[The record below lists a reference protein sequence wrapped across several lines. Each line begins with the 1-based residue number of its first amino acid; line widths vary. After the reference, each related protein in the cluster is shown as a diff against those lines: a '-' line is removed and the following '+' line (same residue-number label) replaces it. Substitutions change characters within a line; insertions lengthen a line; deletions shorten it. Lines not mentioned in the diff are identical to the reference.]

1 VQWTQA
7 NDSVPNGTYGS
18 VIEFDGEQAACKFGD
33 QMQFMAP
40 AELVVKARKYISA
53 DCTDGKWFST
63 RDEVTWGSRA
73 DDDIPEGDTGKVMEL
88 RLENVT
94 AKFAAK
100 GKVWSLKAYQLELL
114 SRSGFKVGDQVVWTK
129 SDDDIPPGT
138 VGTVTKLNA
147 PKFAKLQ
154 AQSIIT
160 VKFPKGAW
168 IFKPGQLA
176 ISTGEEEEEAP
187 VEGRETFVEKH
198 ALLVG
203 CTYLGLKSHL
213 KGVARDVYRA
223 HAWLQKP
230 PLSIPV
236 ENIVVLSDDPACAK
250 ACNAVGK
257 PTQLNIKKS
266 MRDLQAKSGPG
277 TLQFMLYSGHGG
289 NIPGSGEDHETEVS
303 SKTGRKKDQAL
314 IPIDRKTKGLED
326 YGCVRD
332 NWILEKFIMPMD
344 KDSTCIFIADCCHS
358 GTIADLPFEYCL
370 EPSPFAKRVSP
381 LVPLCDMFVFS
392 GCRDAQCSMDFG
404 SRVGGALTSNLLP
417 MLSGWASAFGGNPP
431 VQEILGR
438 LRSKVQ
444 KRAKTQCPVIS
455 SSVEVWGSF
464 LIPLD
469 KPREKYASDTRGLD
483 DDLEDLEEE
492 EEEGLLDFTDEATD
506 GAELEGWDEAEME
519 DAEALEED
527 DWEDDADI
535 WAGYEPP
542 AGKGNA
548 D

>member
-1 VQWTQA
+1 VTWEDHSDDVEDAEVGTVVGFTTELVCVKFQNGVFQLAPDAVAAVEQCELFAVGDAVTLTEDAEVEGVDTYEGMVGLCMEPADDGWTVKFGKTEVTVSAAQLILAGKGFETKKGKNGILVGDWVQWTQA

-277 TLQFMLYSGHGG
+277 TLQFML
-289 NIPGSGEDHETEVS
+289 
-303 SKTGRKKDQAL
+303 
-314 IPIDRKTKGLED
+314 
-326 YGCVRD
+326 
-332 NWILEKFIMPMD
+332 
-344 KDSTCIFIADCCHS
+344 
-358 GTIADLPFEYCL
+358 
-370 EPSPFAKRVSP
+370 
-381 LVPLCDMFVFS
+381 
-392 GCRDAQCSMDFG
+392 
-404 SRVGGALTSNLLP
+404 
-417 MLSGWASAFGGNPP
+417 
-431 VQEILGR
+431 
-438 LRSKVQ
+438 
-444 KRAKTQCPVIS
+444 
-455 SSVEVWGSF
+455 
-464 LIPLD
+464 
-469 KPREKYASDTRGLD
+469 
-483 DDLEDLEEE
+483 
-492 EEEGLLDFTDEATD
+492 
-506 GAELEGWDEAEME
+506 
-519 DAEALEED
+519 
-527 DWEDDADI
+527 
-535 WAGYEPP
+535 
-542 AGKGNA
+542 
-548 D
+548 